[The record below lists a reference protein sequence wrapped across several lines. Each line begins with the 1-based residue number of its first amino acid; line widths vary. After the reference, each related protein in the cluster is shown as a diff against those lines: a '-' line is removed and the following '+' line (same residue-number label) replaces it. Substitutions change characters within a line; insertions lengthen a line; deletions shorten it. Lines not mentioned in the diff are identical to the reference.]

1 MQVFY
6 CDDDAEDVQLFIRAI
21 KKIDSSIVCKTACDG
36 SEALEMLAAQDVRPD
51 AIFVDLHMPKLDG
64 LECVI
69 AIRRN
74 KFLKKIPL
82 IVLSNAIERKHIE
95 QFNKLGVYYFLSKCV
110 ADEELQSALKAILF
124 CLPGHK
130 CDDKMPL
137 TASGIR

>member
-1 MQVFY
+1 MLVFY
-6 CDDDAEDVQLFIRAI
+6 CDDDADDLELFIRAI
-21 KKIDSSIVCKTACDG
+21 KKIDSAIICKTASDG
-36 SEALEMLAAQDVRPD
+36 NEALDILAGPDTKPD

-82 IVLSNAIERKHIE
+82 IVLSNAIEKTHIE
-95 QFNKLGVYYFLSKCV
+95 QFNRLGVYYFLSKAV
-110 ADEELQSALKAILF
+110 AEEELQSALQAILF

-130 CDDKMPL
+130 CDD
-137 TASGIR
+137 